1 MKINAYA
8 KINIG
13 LDVLARRPDGYHEV
27 RMVMQTVGLHDEITV
42 ETCDEPGI
50 FISSD
55 SGKVPL
61 GEDNLI
67 YKAAALIMK
76 EYSLL
81 RGVRIKLTKNI
92 PVAAGLAGG
101 STDAVAT
108 LRAIDRLYDL
118 GLSDDRLCELGVRI
132 GADVPYCLT
141 GGTVLCEGIGEKM
154 TKLDAHPACTVL
166 LAKPPEGVSTAY
178 VYKHLELDKVTHPDI
193 DAIIDGIRA
202 NDLSAVASHTGNVLE
217 SVTIPEHPV
226 IGRIKDIM
234 RNNGAKASLMSGSGP
249 TVFGLFESE
258 DDAKKAFGELER
270 SQTDLELIITD
281 IYNPER

>member
-27 RMVMQTVGLHDEITV
+27 RMVMQTVGLHDEIMV

-50 FISSD
+50 SISSD
-55 SGKVPL
+55 SWKVPL

-81 RGVRIKLTKNI
+81 RGVRIRLTKNI

-101 STDAVAT
+101 STDAAAT
-108 LRAIDRLYDL
+108 LRAIDRLYGL

-154 TKLDAHPACTVL
+154 TKLDAHPSCTVL

-202 NDLSAVASHTGNVLE
+202 KNLSAVASHTGNVLE

-258 DDAKKAFGELER
+258 DDAKKALGELER

>member
-27 RMVMQTVGLHDEITV
+27 RRVMLTVGLHGVITV

-50 FISSD
+50 SISSD
-55 SGKVPL
+55 SWKVPL

-81 RGVRIKLTKNI
+81 RGVRIRLTKNI

-101 STDAVAT
+101 STDAAAT

-154 TKLDAHPACTVL
+154 TKLDAHPSCTVL

-202 NDLSAVASHTGNVLE
+202 KNLSAVASHTGNVLE

>member
-50 FISSD
+50 SISSD

-81 RGVRIKLTKNI
+81 RGVRIRLTKNI

-101 STDAVAT
+101 STDAAAT
-108 LRAIDRLYDL
+108 LRAIDRLYGL

-154 TKLDAHPACTVL
+154 TKLDAHPSCTVL

-202 NDLSAVASHTGNVLE
+202 KNLSAVASHTGNVLE

-258 DDAKKAFGELER
+258 DDAKKALGELER

>member
-50 FISSD
+50 SISSD
-55 SGKVPL
+55 SWKVPL

-81 RGVRIKLTKNI
+81 RGVRIRLTKNI

-101 STDAVAT
+101 STDAAAT
-108 LRAIDRLYDL
+108 LRAIDRLYGL

-141 GGTVLCEGIGEKM
+141 GGTVLCEGIGENM
-154 TKLDAHPACTVL
+154 TKLDAHPSCTVL

-193 DAIIDGIRA
+193 DAIIDGIKA
-202 NDLSAVASHTGNVLE
+202 KNLSAVASHTGNVLE

-258 DDAKKAFGELER
+258 DDAKKALGELER

>member
-13 LDVLARRPDGYHEV
+13 LDVLSRRSDGYHEV
-27 RMVMQTVGLHDEITV
+27 RMVMQTLGLHDEITA
-42 ETCDEPGI
+42 EKCDESGI

-76 EYSLL
+76 EYSVS
-81 RGVRIKLTKNI
+81 RGVKIGLTKNI

-101 STDAVAT
+101 STDAAAT
-108 LRAIDRLYDL
+108 LRAVNSLYGL

-154 TKLDAHPACTVL
+154 TKLDPHPSCTVL

-178 VYKHLELDKVTHPDI
+178 VYKHLELDKVSHPDI
-193 DAIIDGIRA
+193 DAIIDGIKA
-202 NDLSAVASHTGNVLE
+202 NSISDIASHTGNVLE

-234 RNNGAKASLMSGSGP
+234 KNKGAKASLMSGSGP

-258 DDAKKAFGELER
+258 DDAKTAFGELKR

-281 IYNPER
+281 IYNPDR

>member
-27 RMVMQTVGLHDEITV
+27 RMVMQTVGLHDEIMV

-101 STDAVAT
+101 STDAAAT

>member
-101 STDAVAT
+101 STDAAAT

-118 GLSDDRLCELGVRI
+118 GLSDDRLCELGVCI

-154 TKLDAHPACTVL
+154 TKLDAHPSCTVL

-202 NDLSAVASHTGNVLE
+202 NDLNAVASHTGNVLE